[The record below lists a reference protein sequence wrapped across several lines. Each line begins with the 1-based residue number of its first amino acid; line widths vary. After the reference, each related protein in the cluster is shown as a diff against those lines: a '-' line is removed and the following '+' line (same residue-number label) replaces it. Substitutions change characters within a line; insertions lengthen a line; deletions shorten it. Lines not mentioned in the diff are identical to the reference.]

1 MSKEIEQIYS
11 VSEITNSI
19 KFILES
25 TFEKV
30 SIEGEIS
37 NFKAHSSGH
46 WYFSLKDDNAVI
58 SCTMWKGVN
67 NYVFFTP
74 EDGMKVIITG
84 RVTVYPPR
92 GGYQIDIRSM
102 KPVGIG
108 ELQAAFERLKRKLYE
123 EGLFDESLKKSIP
136 YFPKKIALIT
146 SSEGAAVKDMIS
158 VADRRYPLVEL
169 LVVPTKVQGS
179 DAAKDIVKNLR
190 KVNLLRDIDVIILA
204 RGGGS
209 IEDLWPFNEE
219 IVARAIFN
227 SKIPI
232 VTGIGHEVDFTI
244 ADFVSDLRAPTPS
257 VAMEL
262 ATPDQKELTNLIVE
276 NYYAINESVKNRL
289 FDYRSSIE
297 NILNSYSFRY
307 PLENAR
313 KFSQRIDLANIK
325 LNNLIEKKIL
335 SSNAKISLLSKTL
348 EGFDVQKSLKKGFA
362 LIRQN
367 SKFVTRK
374 NNFNQTEPLTIQF
387 FDGEINIK

>member
-102 KPVGIG
+102 KPAGIG

>member
-335 SSNAKISLLSKTL
+335 SSNAKISLLSKSL

-367 SKFVTRK
+367 PKFVTRK
-374 NNFNQTEPLTIQF
+374 NNYNQTEPLTIQLS
-387 FDGEINIK
+387 DGEINRR

>member
-102 KPVGIG
+102 KPAGIG

-276 NYYAINESVKNRL
+276 NSYAINESVKNRL
-289 FDYRSSIE
+289 FDYRGSIE

>member
-25 TFEKV
+25 TFEKIC
-30 SIEGEIS
+30 IEGEIS

-102 KPVGIG
+102 KPAGIG

-158 VADRRYPLVEL
+158 VAERRYPLVEL

>member
-102 KPVGIG
+102 KPAGIG

-276 NYYAINESVKNRL
+276 NSYAINESVKNRL
-289 FDYRSSIE
+289 FDYRGSIE

-335 SSNAKISLLSKTL
+335 SSNAKISLLSKSL

>member
-102 KPVGIG
+102 KPAGIG

-387 FDGEINIK
+387 YDGEINIK

>member
-1 MSKEIEQIYS
+1 
-11 VSEITNSI
+11 
-19 KFILES
+19 
-25 TFEKV
+25 
-30 SIEGEIS
+30 
-37 NFKAHSSGH
+37 
-46 WYFSLKDDNAVI
+46 
-58 SCTMWKGVN
+58 
-67 NYVFFTP
+67 
-74 EDGMKVIITG
+74 VIITG

-232 VTGIGHEVDFTI
+232 VTGIGH
-244 ADFVSDLRAPTPS
+244 
-257 VAMEL
+257 
-262 ATPDQKELTNLIVE
+262 
-276 NYYAINESVKNRL
+276 
-289 FDYRSSIE
+289 
-297 NILNSYSFRY
+297 
-307 PLENAR
+307 
-313 KFSQRIDLANIK
+313 
-325 LNNLIEKKIL
+325 
-335 SSNAKISLLSKTL
+335 
-348 EGFDVQKSLKKGFA
+348 
-362 LIRQN
+362 
-367 SKFVTRK
+367 
-374 NNFNQTEPLTIQF
+374 
-387 FDGEINIK
+387 